1 MVDYIDVIKFFTA
14 LYRKA
19 IFLKYISNFSK
30 PQNFFCL
37 SHWKSRR
44 NWESRTVCFA
54 EKSLKYQCYFKLFK
68 HAKLILETVFIGCI
82 NMIASDS
89 SQTKEN
95 INPSKFIGLWKFFIH
110 IEWACHV
117 YILVA
122 WYNNW

>member
-1 MVDYIDVIKFFTA
+1 MVDYIDVIKFLTA

-19 IFLKYISNFSK
+19 IFLKYKSNFSK
-30 PQNFFCL
+30 PQKNSVWAIENHVGIENHAQSVL
-37 SHWKSRR
+37 QK
-44 NWESRTVCFA
+44 
-54 EKSLKYQCYFKLFK
+54 KSLKYQCYFKLFK